1 MKAFGLATLMALAA
15 GAACNAIESPVSPPA
30 NACPSNPCSGYV
42 QAGAQPSCT
51 SGACLVTASATG
63 LVLVVALPLTSG
75 YAPGSTFVALYD
87 QFLADAQAHPMLGCP
102 GCASLP
108 EFVSVQGAYLI
119 DEFAATQLNFPLGN
133 AMGYTSIPAEAT
145 FRLLWPPAGGSSGF
159 TAEAQ
164 GLPIEPVQTVPVILN
179 PGLPGPAGGPSL
191 GFRAFLQ
198 PGSYETL
205 LRPSPPFDS
214 VFGPEVSGVVLASSH
229 AVVNLPPSCPAP
241 TTAQLQCVDGFDV
254 TRETGQG
261 QPTLPTFDISRTN
274 GLGGWTAYLRDSSGT
289 VVSNVAPLAGS
300 AAHVV
305 LATHHLATQGLPGS
319 DALIGTALVIA
330 PPVGAPYPTAVF
342 APIGNVLPATETY
355 PALPAPSVI
364 AGSIL
369 AKKDGTSIAA
379 DVFFEALAITDANG
393 ISYTSNFEFVGEAQA
408 RPSGSFGLPTY
419 SIELPQ
425 GTYRLSVRPLDQ
437 TLQVTSVTLVVG
449 SQNEPSVG
457 DVFVASPRTV
467 FGAAIVADGRN
478 LASAEI
484 DAEPVACVEGVY
496 TSCMPRE
503 ATTVTKSDGSFQLA
517 LDPGQYLLRVRPA
530 DGTRL
535 PWTSRLLSVGPVD
548 APTTLTSVVVPAPA
562 AAGLRLVD
570 PMGVPIAQAQV
581 RFFSLSPGSAAVE
594 VGRALTAQD
603 GTFEMYLQPPGQ

>member
-1 MKAFGLATLMALAA
+1 MKAFGLATGMALAA

-30 NACPSNPCSGYV
+30 NTCPSNPCSAYM

-75 YAPGSTFVALYD
+75 YAPGATFVTLYD
-87 QFLADAQAHPMLGCP
+87 QFLAEAQAHPMMGCP

-119 DEFAATQLNFPLGN
+119 APYAAATQLSFPLGN
-133 AMGYTSIPAEAT
+133 AMGYTALPAEAT
-145 FRLLWPPAGGSSGF
+145 LRLLWPPGGGSSGF

-164 GLPIEPVQTVPVILN
+164 GLPIEPVQTVPVVLN

-198 PGSYETL
+198 PGSYETI

-214 VFGPEVSGVVLASSH
+214 VFGPEVSSVVLSSSDP
-229 AVVNLPPSCPAP
+229 VVNLSPSCPAA
-241 TTAQLQCVDGFDV
+241 TTAQLQCVDDFDV
-254 TRETGQG
+254 TQETGQG

-300 AAHVV
+300 AAQVI
-305 LATHHLATQGLPGS
+305 LATHHLASQGLAGS
-319 DALIGTALVIA
+319 DALTGTALVIA
-330 PPVGAPYPTAVF
+330 PPAGAPFPTAVF
-342 APIGNVLPATETY
+342 APIVLGANAVLPATETY

-369 AKKDGTSIAA
+369 AEDGSSVAA

-393 ISYTSNFEFVGEAQA
+393 NSNTSNFEFVGEAQA
-408 RPSGSFGLPTY
+408 TPNGSFGLPTY

-425 GTYRLSVRPLDQ
+425 GTYRLSVRPLDP
-437 TLQVTSVTLVVG
+437 TLQVTSLTLVVG
-449 SQNEPSVG
+449 SQNDPSVG
-457 DVFVASPRTV
+457 NVYVAPLRTAY
-467 FGAAIVADGRN
+467 GAATVADGRN
-478 LASAEI
+478 LSGAEI
-484 DAEPVACVEGVY
+484 
-496 TSCMPRE
+496 
-503 ATTVTKSDGSFQLA
+503 
-517 LDPGQYLLRVRPA
+517 
-530 DGTRL
+530 
-535 PWTSRLLSVGPVD
+535 
-548 APTTLTSVVVPAPA
+548 
-562 AAGLRLVD
+562 
-570 PMGVPIAQAQV
+570 
-581 RFFSLSPGSAAVE
+581 
-594 VGRALTAQD
+594 
-603 GTFEMYLQPPGQ
+603 